1 MCVPNKTY
9 DLKSKRFYHDYR
21 NKWIKSKFDGRKCS
35 SNRKLNNY
43 KCWCECK
50 NRKEHNICK
59 KVYIWNPD
67 ACSHKCGND
76 FANVIDD

>member
-1 MCVPNKTY
+1 M
-9 DLKSKRFYHDYR
+9 
-21 NKWIKSKFDGRKCS
+21 KSKFDGRKCN
-35 SNRKLNNY
+35 SNRKLNND

-76 FANVIDD
+76 FAGIIDDSVIKCDEWWNYRSNKNCFNKF